1 MGVRERLTGEA
12 IHSQYGEDAMILELL
27 ALVPDAPKV
36 CCEIGAGDGLHIS
49 NTAALWRDHGW
60 LAVLCEADT
69 DHTNALLRNTEGF
82 KVETIVG
89 FGGATPENVNGI
101 VPPNCSVLSIDIDG
115 DDYYLLEAL
124 TIQPKILC
132 VEYNPTIPHWI
143 DVVGERGACYG
154 ASVAAFVRL
163 CRSKGLVLA
172 GATHCN
178 LIFTFF
184 DHPYETDPEIIVGR
198 DSLCYLSTDYNG
210 HPYPIGPLSFGLA
223 SPGHDHTYP

>member
-1 MGVRERLTGEA
+1 MRERLSGES
-12 IHSQYGEDAMILELL
+12 IYSQFGEDGAILELL
-27 ALVPDAPKV
+27 TYIPDAPKV

-49 NTAALWRDHGW
+49 NTAVLWRDHGW
-60 LAVLCEADT
+60 HGVLCEANPDYT
-69 DHTNALLRNTEGF
+69 QVLRQSVGGFDCALWLEA
-82 KVETIVG
+82 
-89 FGGATPENVNGI
+89 ATPTNINRI
-101 VPPNCSVLSIDIDG
+101 VPPDCSVLSIDVDG

-154 ASVAAFVRL
+154 ASVTAFVRL
-163 CRSKGLVLA
+163 CQSKGLILA

-178 LIFTFF
+178 LIFTSFA
-184 DHPYETDPEIIVGR
+184 HPYETDPEIIIGR